1 MTYSTRSS
9 RWQIKRQTTD
19 SQVTKGARSGI
30 VYVCVGRRDIAN
42 DRWKG
47 LVHFLSLPDWWST
60 RYDRSSLFHAFWRI
74 WLLFFCY
81 TIRLGVLWRSKLSG
95 VTSSGRAVHEIGSPQ
110 PIYPFGKILLITAFT
125 VRVLCA
131 KHPSYRYIT

>member
-1 MTYSTRSS
+1 MTYSARSS

-30 VYVCVGRRDIAN
+30 VYVCVGRRDSAI

-47 LVHFLSLPDWWST
+47 LVHFLSLPDWSEHT
-60 RYDRSSLFHAFWRI
+60 LRSFLFVSCLPTYLAP
-74 WLLFFCY
+74 FFCY
-81 TIRLGVLWRSKLSG
+81 AIRLGVLWRSKLSG
-95 VTSSGRAVHEIGSPQ
+95 VTPSGRAVHEIGSPQ
-110 PIYPFGKILLITAFT
+110 PIYPFGKILLIIAFT